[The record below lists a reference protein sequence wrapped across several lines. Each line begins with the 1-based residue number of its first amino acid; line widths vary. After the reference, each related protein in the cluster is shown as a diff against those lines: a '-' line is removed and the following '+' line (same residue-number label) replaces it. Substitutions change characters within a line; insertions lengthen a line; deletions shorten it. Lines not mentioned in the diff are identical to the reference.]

1 MGEFLK
7 TTNLLS
13 LLFNNKVSKKNK
25 EISKNNALFSKIYTI
40 FLDFFMEN
48 NNLVRKCW
56 VCAHIVV

>member
-13 LLFNNKVSKKNK
+13 LLFNNKVSNFFNK
-25 EISKNNALFSKIYTI
+25 ISKNNVLFSKIYTI

-48 NNLVRKCW
+48 NNLVRKC
-56 VCAHIVV
+56 

>member
-13 LLFNNKVSKKNK
+13 LLFNNKVSNFFNK
-25 EISKNNALFSKIYTI
+25 ISKNNVLFSKIYTI